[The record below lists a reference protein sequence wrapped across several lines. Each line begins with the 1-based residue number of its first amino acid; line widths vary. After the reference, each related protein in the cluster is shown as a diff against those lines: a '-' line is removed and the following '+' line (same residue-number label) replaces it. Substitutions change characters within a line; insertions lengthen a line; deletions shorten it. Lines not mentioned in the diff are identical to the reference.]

1 MNDKRLTLLVFL
13 GTLLVLYFLG
23 YLMNTEVL
31 SIVTFHKNGSTF
43 SFIGAILWIIIS
55 STILYFIQ
63 VYKKKRGGWP
73 STNGY
78 VSSTN

>member
-23 YLMNTEVL
+23 YLMNTDIL

-43 SFIGAILWIIIS
+43 SFIGALLWFIIS
-55 STILYFIQ
+55 FTILYIIQ
-63 VYKKKRGGWP
+63 VYKKKKG
-73 STNGY
+73 
-78 VSSTN
+78 